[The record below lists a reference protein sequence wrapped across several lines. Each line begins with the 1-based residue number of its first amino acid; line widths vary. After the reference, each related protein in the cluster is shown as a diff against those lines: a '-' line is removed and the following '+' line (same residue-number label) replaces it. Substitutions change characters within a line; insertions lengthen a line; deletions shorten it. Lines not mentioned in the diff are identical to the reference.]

1 MAEPSAMPPAAP
13 RRFLSSQ
20 IRAAVATLAIAALLG
35 LASLPWLLSNP
46 ARISRLIATTVPELR
61 GDVRIDA
68 VRLGWTGPIALEGVA
83 IVPRAGGEPP
93 IRIRRIEA
101 SHGLAAILLSAGD
114 VGRLRIEGLEADVVY
129 DEEHRSNLTDL
140 FVPAAGNA
148 ASDAAPTGGRRAR
161 KSPLRLR
168 LEVAGAIVRMRGPW
182 GGEPWVSDPIDVRA
196 TLGPATDGDWSEWTL
211 EPVQLLADARMEPG
225 VAQGV
230 LAYIAP
236 VLADA
241 TRTSGRF
248 SLRLDGARLPV
259 GQPGAGHV
267 AGVLAMHEVVVGPG
281 PLVERLFE
289 ALPGRL
295 PAPPAI
301 RIADEA
307 NVKFRLADRRVWHE
321 GLEFGLPLAK
331 PGQRLD
337 VNSSGS
343 VGIDDK
349 SLDITLSLP
358 IPADLPQD
366 KPLLAALAGKRVSL
380 GIGGSLER
388 PKVNFDG
395 SIKATAGEVL
405 GDFLDRVRN
414 GNPPRPAPPAATPP
428 GAAAP
433 PQPGWTPGEERTG
446 DATAATTPA
455 TTAGDGTTEAIVDLV
470 GDVLEEVAKRRA
482 ERRAAEA
489 ANPDQPPPP
498 RRGRLLRRLVTPPE
512 PGAEPAAEA
521 KPEPAPAPE

>member
-1 MAEPSAMPPAAP
+1 MADPAFAPAP
-13 RRFLSSQ
+13 RPRSFLWSQ
-20 IRAAVATLAIAALLG
+20 LRALLAVLAVAAVLGVAA
-35 LASLPWLLSNP
+35 LPWLLSSP
-46 ARISRLIATTVPELR
+46 ARISRLIAGAVPELH
-61 GDVRIDA
+61 GDVRIGS
-68 VRLGWTGPIALEGVA
+68 VRLGWTGPIVLDGVS

-93 IRIRRIEA
+93 IRVRRIEA
-101 SHGLAAILLSAGD
+101 SRGLAGMLLSGGD
-114 VGRLRIEGLEADVVY
+114 VGRLRIDGLEADVVY
-129 DEEHRSNLTDL
+129 DEEHRSNLAGL
-140 FVPAAGNA
+140 FVPAEAVEASAG
-148 ASDAAPTGGRRAR
+148 PGGKRRAR

-168 LEVAGAIVRMRGPW
+168 LEVTGAIVRMRGPW
-182 GGEPWVSDPIDVRA
+182 AGEPWVSDPIDVRA
-196 TLGPATDGDWSEWTL
+196 TLAPAADGDWSEWTL

-248 SLRLDGARLPV
+248 SLRIDGARLPV
-259 GQPGAGHV
+259 GEPAAGQV
-267 AGVLAMHEVVVGPG
+267 AGVLAMHEVVLGPG
-281 PLVERLFE
+281 PMVERLFE

-343 VGIDDK
+343 VGLDDK
-349 SLDITLSLP
+349 SLDVRLSLP

-380 GIGGSLER
+380 GIGGFLEK

-405 GDFLDRVRN
+405 GDFLDRVRG
-414 GNPPRPAPPAATPP
+414 GNPPRPVPPAANPS
-428 GAAAP
+428 GAASP
-433 PQPGWTPGEERTG
+433 PQPGWKPEEPPAGDTAAVVDSPASTG
-446 DATAATTPA
+446 DATA
-455 TTAGDGTTEAIVDLV
+455 EAIVDLV
-470 GDVLEEVAKRRA
+470 GGVLEEVAKRRA

-489 ANPDQPPPP
+489 ANPDQVPPP
-498 RRGRLLRRLVTPPE
+498 RRGRLLRRLVPP
-512 PGAEPAAEA
+512 PDPAAEPASQAT
-521 KPEPAPAPE
+521 PAP

>member
-1 MAEPSAMPPAAP
+1 MADPAFVPAP
-13 RRFLSSQ
+13 RPGRFLSSQ
-20 IRAAVATLAIAALLG
+20 VRALLAALAIAAVLG
-35 LASLPWLLSNP
+35 VAALPWLLSSP
-46 ARISRLIATTVPELR
+46 ARMSRLIAGAVPELQ
-61 GDVRIDA
+61 GDVRIGS
-68 VRLGWTGPIALEGVA
+68 VRLGWTGPIVLEDVA
-83 IVPRAGGEPP
+83 IVPRAGGAPP
-93 IRIRRIEA
+93 IRVRRIEA
-101 SHGLAAILLSAGD
+101 SRGLAAILLSGGD
-114 VGRLRIEGLEADVVY
+114 VGRLRVEGLEADVAY
-129 DEEHRSNLTDL
+129 DEEHRSNLAGL
-140 FVPAAGNA
+140 FVPAEAAA
-148 ASDAAPTGGRRAR
+148 ASAGPAGKRRAR

-182 GGEPWVSDPIDVRA
+182 AGEPWESDPIDVRA
-196 TLGPATDGDWSEWTL
+196 TLAPAADGDWSEWTL

-248 SLRLDGARLPV
+248 SLRIDGARLPV
-259 GQPGAGHV
+259 GEPAAGQV
-267 AGVLAMHEVVVGPG
+267 AGVLAMHEVVLGPG

-343 VGIDDK
+343 VGLDDK
-349 SLDITLSLP
+349 SLDVRLSLP

-380 GIGGSLER
+380 GIGGFLEK

-405 GDFLDRVRN
+405 GDFLDRVR
-414 GNPPRPAPPAATPP
+414 GGSPPRPVPPAVNQP

-433 PQPGWTPGEERTG
+433 PQPGWKPEGTPPGDTVPAAAAPASSG
-446 DATAATTPA
+446 DATA
-455 TTAGDGTTEAIVDLV
+455 EAIVDLV
-470 GDVLEEVAKRRA
+470 GGVLEEVAKRRA

-489 ANPDQPPPP
+489 ANPEQVPPP
-498 RRGRLLRRLVTPPE
+498 RRGRLLRRLVPSPE
-512 PGAEPAAEA
+512 PAG
-521 KPEPAPAPE
+521 EPAPAPQAAPAP

>member
-1 MAEPSAMPPAAP
+1 
-13 RRFLSSQ
+13 
-20 IRAAVATLAIAALLG
+20 
-35 LASLPWLLSNP
+35 
-46 ARISRLIATTVPELR
+46 
-61 GDVRIDA
+61 
-68 VRLGWTGPIALEGVA
+68 
-83 IVPRAGGEPP
+83 
-93 IRIRRIEA
+93 
-101 SHGLAAILLSAGD
+101 
-114 VGRLRIEGLEADVVY
+114 
-129 DEEHRSNLTDL
+129 
-140 FVPAAGNA
+140 
-148 ASDAAPTGGRRAR
+148 
-161 KSPLRLR
+161 LRLR
-168 LEVAGAIVRMRGPW
+168 LEVADAVIRIRGPW
-182 GGEPWVSDPIDVRA
+182 AGEPWVSDPIDLRA
-196 TLGPATDGDWSEWTL
+196 ALAPAADGDWSEWTL

-248 SLRLDGARLPV
+248 SLRIDGARLPV
-259 GQPGAGHV
+259 GEPAAGQM
-267 AGVLAMHEVVVGPG
+267 AGVLAMHEVVLGPG

-343 VGIDDK
+343 VGLDDK
-349 SLDITLSLP
+349 SLDVRLSLP

-380 GIGGSLER
+380 GIGGFLEK

-405 GDFLDRVRN
+405 GDFLDRVR
-414 GNPPRPAPPAATPP
+414 GGSPPRPIPPAATQR
-428 GAAAP
+428 GTAAS
-433 PQPGWTPGEERTG
+433 PQPGWTPDGPPAGDAAPAAAPPPPTG
-446 DATAATTPA
+446 DATA
-455 TTAGDGTTEAIVDLV
+455 EAIVDLV
-470 GDVLEEVAKRRA
+470 GGVLEEVAKRRA
-482 ERRAAEA
+482 ERRAAEE
-489 ANPDQPPPP
+489 ANPEQVPPP
-498 RRGRLLRRLVTPPE
+498 RRGRLLRRLVPP
-512 PGAEPAAEA
+512 PEPAAEPTPPSQA
-521 KPEPAPAPE
+521 APAP

>member
-1 MAEPSAMPPAAP
+1 MSDPTATPALP
-13 RRFLSSQ
+13 TRRFFSSQ
-20 IRAAVATLAIAALLG
+20 VRALLGTLAIAAVLG
-35 LASLPWLLSNP
+35 LAALPWLLSSP
-46 ARISRLIATTVPELR
+46 ARIARLVAAAVPELQ
-61 GDVRIDA
+61 GDANIA
-68 VRLGWTGPIALEGVA
+68 SVRLGWGGPLVIEGVS
-83 IVPRAGGEPP
+83 IVPRGGGEPP

-129 DEEHRSNLTDL
+129 DERHRSNLADL
-140 FVPAAGNA
+140 FVPAADGHA
-148 ASDAAPTGGRRAR
+148 AAGRPADGRRAR
-161 KSPLRLR
+161 RSPLRLT
-168 LEVAGAIVRMRGPW
+168 LEVAGAVIRMRGPW
-182 GGEPWVSDPIDVRA
+182 GGEPWESDPIDVRA
-196 TLGPATDGDWSEWTL
+196 ALAPAADGDWSEWTL

-236 VLADA
+236 ILADA

-259 GQPGAGHV
+259 GEPAAGRL
-267 AGVLAMHEVVVGPG
+267 AGVLAMHEVVLGPG

-307 NVKFRLADRRVWHE
+307 HVKFRLADRRVWHE

-349 SLDITLSLP
+349 SLDVRLALP
-358 IPADLPQD
+358 IPTDLPQD

-380 GIGGSLER
+380 GIGGFLEK
-388 PKVNFDG
+388 PQVNFDG

-405 GDFLDRVRN
+405 GDFLDRVRG
-414 GNPPRPAPPAATPP
+414 GNPPRPLPPAAGQPGAEAPP
-428 GAAAP
+428 EPGWKPDPPPAGDTAAAP
-433 PQPGWTPGEERTG
+433 TPAG
-446 DATAATTPA
+446 DATA
-455 TTAGDGTTEAIVDLV
+455 EAIVDLV
-470 GDVLEEVAKRRA
+470 GGVLEEVAKRRA

-489 ANPDQPPPP
+489 ANPDQAPPP
-498 RRGRLLRRLVTPPE
+498 RRGRLLRRLAAPP
-512 PGAEPAAEA
+512 EPAAE
-521 KPEPAPAPE
+521 PAPPAAPTP

>member
-1 MAEPSAMPPAAP
+1 MPTAPP
-13 RRFLSSQ
+13 RRFFSSQ
-20 IRAAVATLAIAALLG
+20 FRAMLATLAIAAVLG
-35 LASLPWLLSNP
+35 VASLPWLLSNP
-46 ARISRLIATTVPELR
+46 ARISRLIAGAVPELQ
-61 GDVRIDA
+61 GDVRIAA
-68 VRLGWTGPIALEGVA
+68 VRLGWTGPLVLEGVEIA
-83 IVPRAGGEPP
+83 PRDGGEPP

-114 VGRLRIEGLEADVVY
+114 VGRVRIEGLDADVVY
-129 DEEHRSNLTDL
+129 DENHGSNLATL
-140 FVPAAGNA
+140 FAPGPDADEPSTGAG
-148 ASDAAPTGGRRAR
+148 RAR
-161 KSPLRLR
+161 TSPLRLR

-182 GGEPWVSDPIDVRA
+182 AGEPWVSDPIDVRA
-196 TLGPATDGDWSEWTL
+196 ALAPAADGGWSEWTI

-259 GQPGAGHV
+259 GEPAAGRL
-267 AGVLAMHEVVVGPG
+267 AGVLAMHEVVLGPG
-281 PLVERLFE
+281 PLVERLLE

-307 NVKFRLADRRVWHE
+307 HVAFRLADRRVWHE

-349 SLDITLSLP
+349 SLDIRLSLP

-366 KPLLAALAGKRVSL
+366 RPLLAALAGKRVSL
-380 GIGGSLER
+380 GIGGFLGK
-388 PKVNFDG
+388 PQVNFDG

-405 GDFLDRVRN
+405 GDFLDRVRG
-414 GNPPRPAPPAATPP
+414 GNPTRPAPPAAGPP
-428 GAAAP
+428 GAAPP
-433 PQPGWTPGEERTG
+433 PQPMWKPEAPAGEPAAAVP
-446 DATAATTPA
+446 DA
-455 TTAGDGTTEAIVDLV
+455 TAGDGTTEAIVDLV

-489 ANPDQPPPP
+489 ANPDQPPP
-498 RRGRLLRRLVTPPE
+498 RRGRLLRRLVPPQDPPPA
-512 PGAEPAAEA
+512 PGPAA
-521 KPEPAPAPE
+521 PQAP

>member
-129 DEEHRSNLTDL
+129 DEEHHSNLADL

-225 VAQGV
+225 VA
-230 LAYIAP
+230 
-236 VLADA
+236 
-241 TRTSGRF
+241 
-248 SLRLDGARLPV
+248 
-259 GQPGAGHV
+259 
-267 AGVLAMHEVVVGPG
+267 
-281 PLVERLFE
+281 
-289 ALPGRL
+289 
-295 PAPPAI
+295 
-301 RIADEA
+301 
-307 NVKFRLADRRVWHE
+307 
-321 GLEFGLPLAK
+321 
-331 PGQRLD
+331 
-337 VNSSGS
+337 
-343 VGIDDK
+343 
-349 SLDITLSLP
+349 
-358 IPADLPQD
+358 
-366 KPLLAALAGKRVSL
+366 
-380 GIGGSLER
+380 
-388 PKVNFDG
+388 
-395 SIKATAGEVL
+395 
-405 GDFLDRVRN
+405 
-414 GNPPRPAPPAATPP
+414 
-428 GAAAP
+428 
-433 PQPGWTPGEERTG
+433 
-446 DATAATTPA
+446 
-455 TTAGDGTTEAIVDLV
+455 
-470 GDVLEEVAKRRA
+470 
-482 ERRAAEA
+482 
-489 ANPDQPPPP
+489 
-498 RRGRLLRRLVTPPE
+498 
-512 PGAEPAAEA
+512 
-521 KPEPAPAPE
+521 

>member
-1 MAEPSAMPPAAP
+1 MADPAFTPAP
-13 RRFLSSQ
+13 RPGRFLWSQ
-20 IRAAVATLAIAALLG
+20 VRALLAALTVAAVLGVAA
-35 LASLPWLLSNP
+35 LPWLLSSP
-46 ARISRLIATTVPELR
+46 TRISRLIAGAVPELQ
-61 GDVRIDA
+61 GDVRIA
-68 VRLGWTGPIALEGVA
+68 SVRLGWTGPIVLDGVS

-101 SHGLAAILLSAGD
+101 SRGLAAILLSGGD
-114 VGRLRIEGLEADVVY
+114 VGRLRVEGLEADVAY
-129 DEEHRSNLTDL
+129 DQEHRSNLADL
-140 FVPAAGNA
+140 FVPAEAAA
-148 ASDAAPTGGRRAR
+148 ASAGPVGKRRAR

-182 GGEPWVSDPIDVRA
+182 AGEPWESDPIDVRA
-196 TLGPATDGDWSEWTL
+196 TLAPAADGDWSEWTL

-248 SLRLDGARLPV
+248 SLRIDGARLPV
-259 GQPGAGHV
+259 GEPAAGHV
-267 AGVLAMHEVVVGPG
+267 AGVLAMHEVVLGPG

-301 RIADEA
+301 RITDEA

-343 VGIDDK
+343 VGLDDK
-349 SLDITLSLP
+349 SLDVRLSLP

-380 GIGGSLER
+380 GIGGFLEK

-405 GDFLDRVRN
+405 GDFLDRVR
-414 GNPPRPAPPAATPP
+414 GGSPPRPIPPAASQP

-433 PQPGWTPGEERTG
+433 PQPGWKPDGPPAGDSATVVPSSPPTG
-446 DATAATTPA
+446 DATA
-455 TTAGDGTTEAIVDLV
+455 EAIVDLV
-470 GDVLEEVAKRRA
+470 GGVLEEVAKRRA

-489 ANPDQPPPP
+489 ANPEQVPPP
-498 RRGRLLRRLVTPPE
+498 RRGRLLRRLVPP
-512 PGAEPAAEA
+512 PEPAAEPTPPSQA
-521 KPEPAPAPE
+521 APAP